1 MQPELIFYLFGTAVK
16 IQAYILFTILGA
28 LTGAAAALPL
38 FKREGLPLLRALGLL
53 TCMAVAF
60 LAGARLLNFVINPAA
75 YGGSLHLF
83 TLRLAGLSV
92 YGGIFGSL
100 AVLLSWARATRA
112 DAWRLLDALVLPTGL
127 AFALARVGCYLNG
140 CCAGIATGSRWGV
153 PFPLPENGQELFGE
167 IFSLLGKSCATVNL
181 YPTQLFELSL
191 ALLGLIPVLWLYFR
205 RRLPR
210 GAAFLLYG
218 VWFSSMRLAVLPLRS
233 LLYAEIVVKYLYP
246 MFYIGL
252 ILCGIFLLIRKF
264 SKLRD
269 GS

>member
-1 MQPELIFYLFGTAVK
+1 MQPELTFYLFGTTVK

-28 LTGAAAALPL
+28 LTGTVVALPL
-38 FKREGLPLLRALGLL
+38 FKREGLPALRALGLL
-53 TCMAVAF
+53 TGMVVAF

-75 YGGSLHLF
+75 YGGSMHVY

-100 AVLLSWARATRA
+100 AVLLSWARATHA

-140 CCAGIATGSRWGV
+140 CCAGIAANSRWGV
-153 PFPLPENGQELFGE
+153 PFPLPENGQKLFGG
-167 IFSLLGKSCATVNL
+167 IFSLLGKSCTTVNL

-205 RRLPR
+205 RRLPC

-218 VWFSSMRLAVLPLRS
+218 VWFSAMRLAVLPLRS
-233 LLYAEIVVKYLYP
+233 LPYAKIVVNYLYP

-252 ILCGIFLLIRKF
+252 ILCGMFLLIRLYKKQ
-264 SKLRD
+264 S
-269 GS
+269 